1 MVWKFPTIKI
11 RFLVVIKKPE
21 LKKEKIIRKKD
32 NIREG
37 DEGTKTRAIGE
48 FTINF

>member
-1 MVWKFPTIKI
+1 MVWKFPTIQNTILKN
-11 RFLVVIKKPE
+11 
-21 LKKEKIIRKKD
+21 LKKEKILRKKD

-37 DEGTKTRAIGE
+37 DGGTQTRAIGE